1 MRKFYDVDFML
12 ESSLYLWQGAILE
25 KKQIFLFQNAHKTV
39 EKTVEIQLHTDRVKM
54 FSLLLIAVILC
65 ILFKIL
71 NVADYPGESLVRGVF
86 VLVFNT

>member
-1 MRKFYDVDFML
+1 MRKFYDVDFIS
-12 ESSLYLWQGAILE
+12 ESSLYLWQGASVE
-25 KKQIFLFQNAHKTV
+25 KQIFLFQNAHKTV

-71 NVADYPGESLVRGVF
+71 NVADYPGESLVRGGDI
-86 VLVFNT
+86 